1 MKRGIIQSRGL
12 GDILI
17 ALPIAHFYHLQGDEI
32 VWPICEE
39 FYSSV
44 SKHVPWVQWVSIPT
58 DDRGAYF
65 LETPLSVFKEKGI
78 ATENVFY
85 MYQYLNSMPELT
97 DPEFFSILKFDQ
109 YKYQVA
115 GVPFRLKW
123 ALREVVTRD
132 PVRERA
138 LWDRINI
145 KDGERYCV
153 AHLTGSSARVDQNL
167 VTSVI
172 DPAVRV
178 INVDDYLTDS
188 IFDWL
193 GVLEKA
199 ESIVCLDSAMA
210 NLVDQWCIQ
219 GPALFWIRRSGW
231 DLTPVLG
238 SAWTIIPTNLPVK
251 DPVRVDPKAQAEE
264 KVRKLQAAQEQQQ
277 ASLAAK
283 AAASAVPQQP
293 GDGTL
298 VSHVPFKTDSSKI
311 PKDFMFALKK

>member
-44 SKHVPWVQWVSIPT
+44 KEHAPWVHWVSIPT
-58 DDRGAYF
+58 DERGSYF
-65 LETPLSVFKEKGI
+65 LETPLSVFKDQGI
-78 ATENVFY
+78 DTKNVFY

-123 ALREVVTRD
+123 ALRECIVRK
-132 PVRERA
+132 PERERA
-138 LWDRINI
+138 LWDRLEL
-145 KDGERYCV
+145 KDGDRYCV
-153 AHLTGSSARVDQNL
+153 AHLTGSSAKVDVNL
-167 VTSVI
+167 VKSVV
-172 DPAVRV
+172 DPAVRI
-178 INVDDYLTDS
+178 INIDDYLTDS

-193 GVLEKA
+193 AVIEKA
-199 ESIVCLDSAMA
+199 ESVVCLDSAVA
-210 NLVDQWCIQ
+210 NLVDQMCIQ

-238 SAWTIIPTNLPVK
+238 SAWNIIPTNLPVK
-251 DPVRVDPKAQAEE
+251 DPVRVDPRAQAEE
-264 KVRKLQAAQEQQQ
+264 KAKQIQAAQAKAQPN
-277 ASLAAK
+277 LAAA
-283 AAASAVPQQP
+283 AAASGIPSQP
-293 GDGTL
+293 TDGSL